1 MPKRTDIKKILII
14 GSGPIIIGQACEFDY
29 SGAQACKALREEG
42 YQVVLLNSNPAT
54 IMTDPEMA
62 DATYIEPITTEVLEK
77 IIAKERPDA
86 LLPTLGGQT
95 GLNTAIKASDQGILD
110 KYNVKM
116 IGADKVAINKAE
128 DRELF
133 KKAMEKIGLDLPK
146 SALAHT
152 MEEAKKALKE
162 IGLPLIIR
170 PSITLGGTGG
180 GVAETEEEFER
191 IADLG
196 LKNSMIS
203 EVLIEESIVGWK
215 EYELEVMR
223 DCKDNVVIICSIEN
237 FDAMGIH
244 TGDSITVAPAQTLS
258 DKEYQA
264 MRDASLAIIREIGV
278 ETGGSNIQFAVNPKN
293 GRMVVI
299 EMNPRVSRSS
309 ALASKATGFP
319 IAKFAAKLAVGYSL
333 DEIQNDITKETPAS
347 FEPSIDYCVVKI
359 PRFTFEK
366 FPEAKDILGVS
377 MKSVGETMAIG
388 RTFKEA
394 LQKGL
399 RGLEIGHIGFDNKQ
413 NYQDISDEK
422 LLHRLKEP
430 NASRIFYIK
439 YALQKGMSI
448 DEIYQI
454 TYIDPWFLD
463 NLKQLVEFEEEL
475 IEAARVKK
483 LDKDMLRQAK
493 EYGFSDRQLAQIL
506 NSDEIKIRKLRKK
519 ERIEPTFKLVDT
531 CAGEFEAYTPYYY
544 STYEVEDET
553 RKSNNKKIM
562 ILGGGPNRI
571 GQGIEFDYC
580 CCHASFAL
588 KDLGYETI
596 MVNSN
601 PETVSTDYDTSD
613 KLFFEPLTFEDVM
626 NIVDKEK
633 PDGII
638 VQFGGQTPLNLAR
651 SLEDAGA
658 PIIGTSVDSIDR
670 AEDRKRFSKLIK
682 KLKINQPANGSA
694 TTRDEAVEIAKRIG
708 YPVLVRP
715 SYVLGGRSMKI
726 VYDEKSL
733 EEFIVEAK
741 DTSKEKPILIDKFLE
756 GAVEVDVDAVSDGKM
771 TVIGGIMEHIEE
783 AGIHSGDSA
792 CVLPPHTLS
801 DDIIDKIREFTYAIS
816 KELKVKGLLNI
827 QFAIKSDTIYVLEVN
842 PRASR
847 TVPFISKA
855 TGVQLAKVAAMTMV
869 GKSLKD
875 IGFTKEIKI
884 NHIAVKESVL
894 PFSRFSG
901 VDILLS
907 PEMKSTGEVM
917 GIDRSFGMSFCKS
930 QIAAGSALPTEG
942 KVFISVKN
950 DDKRDIVFLAKQ
962 LADMGFEIL
971 ATSGTAKVLSSNNMD
986 CTIIG
991 KIGEGRV
998 DLLERIKNNQIGLII
1013 NTPSGERSQ
1022 SDMKPIRNAATM
1034 CGIPCITTIQGAQA
1048 AVNGIE
1054 SVIKGDFGVT
1064 SIQEYIA

>member
-1 MPKRTDIKKILII
+1 
-14 GSGPIIIGQACEFDY
+14 
-29 SGAQACKALREEG
+29 
-42 YQVVLLNSNPAT
+42 
-54 IMTDPEMA
+54 
-62 DATYIEPITTEVLEK
+62 
-77 IIAKERPDA
+77 
-86 LLPTLGGQT
+86 
-95 GLNTAIKASDQGILD
+95 
-110 KYNVKM
+110 
-116 IGADKVAINKAE
+116 
-128 DRELF
+128 
-133 KKAMEKIGLDLPK
+133 
-146 SALAHT
+146 
-152 MEEAKKALKE
+152 
-162 IGLPLIIR
+162 
-170 PSITLGGTGG
+170 
-180 GVAETEEEFER
+180 
-191 IADLG
+191 
-196 LKNSMIS
+196 
-203 EVLIEESIVGWK
+203 
-215 EYELEVMR
+215 
-223 DCKDNVVIICSIEN
+223 
-237 FDAMGIH
+237 
-244 TGDSITVAPAQTLS
+244 
-258 DKEYQA
+258 
-264 MRDASLAIIREIGV
+264 
-278 ETGGSNIQFAVNPKN
+278 
-293 GRMVVI
+293 
-299 EMNPRVSRSS
+299 
-309 ALASKATGFP
+309 
-319 IAKFAAKLAVGYSL
+319 
-333 DEIQNDITKETPAS
+333 
-347 FEPSIDYCVVKI
+347 
-359 PRFTFEK
+359 
-366 FPEAKDILGVS
+366 
-377 MKSVGETMAIG
+377 
-388 RTFKEA
+388 
-394 LQKGL
+394 
-399 RGLEIGHIGFDNKQ
+399 
-413 NYQDISDEK
+413 
-422 LLHRLKEP
+422 
-430 NASRIFYIK
+430 
-439 YALQKGMSI
+439 
-448 DEIYQI
+448 
-454 TYIDPWFLD
+454 
-463 NLKQLVEFEEEL
+463 
-475 IEAARVKK
+475 
-483 LDKDMLRQAK
+483 
-493 EYGFSDRQLAQIL
+493 
-506 NSDEIKIRKLRKK
+506 
-519 ERIEPTFKLVDT
+519 
-531 CAGEFEAYTPYYY
+531 
-544 STYEVEDET
+544 
-553 RKSNNKKIM
+553 
-562 ILGGGPNRI
+562 
-571 GQGIEFDYC
+571 
-580 CCHASFAL
+580 
-588 KDLGYETI
+588 
-596 MVNSN
+596 
-601 PETVSTDYDTSD
+601 
-613 KLFFEPLTFEDVM
+613 
-626 NIVDKEK
+626 
-633 PDGII
+633 
-638 VQFGGQTPLNLAR
+638 
-651 SLEDAGA
+651 
-658 PIIGTSVDSIDR
+658 
-670 AEDRKRFSKLIK
+670 
-682 KLKINQPANGSA
+682 
-694 TTRDEAVEIAKRIG
+694 
-708 YPVLVRP
+708 
-715 SYVLGGRSMKI
+715 MKI